1 MCILLTSF
9 QKIDGPG
16 PPLGNSLNERI
27 GNDHLT
33 PGVEALSLHAES
45 AKRGSGTVPVHV
57 FAQQTIASLRCQ
69 PSGSIM
75 FTLKS
80 LQCAYTYQSLHCKRP
95 VNNCA
100 PLLERMLTPSQEQG
114 WDFASVNDS
123 LLTTMGAKWDPACW
137 KFFLLW
143 NLNVADRVCAA
154 SHKLSL
160 HLRNVGKLSPFFL
173 PSSREVLQTAW
184 ELRTD
189 AGAMD

>member
-33 PGVEALSLHAES
+33 LGVETLSLHAES

-57 FAQQTIASLRCQ
+57 FTQQTISALRCQ

-80 LQCAYTYQSLHCKRP
+80 LQCAFTYQSLHCKRP

-100 PLLERMLTPSQEQG
+100 PPLERMLVPSQEQG
-114 WDFASVNDS
+114 
-123 LLTTMGAKWDPACW
+123 
-137 KFFLLW
+137 
-143 NLNVADRVCAA
+143 
-154 SHKLSL
+154 
-160 HLRNVGKLSPFFL
+160 
-173 PSSREVLQTAW
+173 
-184 ELRTD
+184 
-189 AGAMD
+189 

>member
-1 MCILLTSF
+1 MYILLTSF

-33 PGVEALSLHAES
+33 LGVETLSLHAES

-57 FAQQTIASLRCQ
+57 FTQQTISALRCQ

-80 LQCAYTYQSLHCKRP
+80 LQCAFTYQSLHCKRP

-100 PLLERMLTPSQEQG
+100 PPLERMLVPSQEQG
-114 WDFASVNDS
+114 
-123 LLTTMGAKWDPACW
+123 
-137 KFFLLW
+137 
-143 NLNVADRVCAA
+143 
-154 SHKLSL
+154 
-160 HLRNVGKLSPFFL
+160 
-173 PSSREVLQTAW
+173 
-184 ELRTD
+184 
-189 AGAMD
+189 